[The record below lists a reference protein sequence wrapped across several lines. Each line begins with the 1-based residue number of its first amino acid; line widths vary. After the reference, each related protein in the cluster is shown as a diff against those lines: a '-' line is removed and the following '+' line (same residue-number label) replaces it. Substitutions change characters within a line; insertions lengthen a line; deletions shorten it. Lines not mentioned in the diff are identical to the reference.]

1 MNTHRLRPVIGDMVA
16 FGYGSTVV
24 VDRVQVVVSQR
35 GNVGL
40 GDVEAKRRHGG
51 TVGVDEPEHGGDRR
65 LGKHR
70 ATDLDVTV
78 ADVRRR
84 RHTADLRR
92 ICTQMID
99 DQRTNCA
106 VTAVTIRTKPRHPF
120 NSPFTERTW
129 VSRHQINLDF
139 NEARD
144 DWVAAASAG
153 PYANHL
159 HLAPDR

>member
-24 VDRVQVVVSQR
+24 VDRVQVGVSQR
-35 GNVGL
+35 GDVGLGNVGL
-40 GDVEAKRRHGG
+40 GDVVLGDVEARRRHGG

-84 RHTADLRR
+84 RHATDLRR

-99 DQRTNCA
+99 DQRTN
-106 VTAVTIRTKPRHPF
+106 
-120 NSPFTERTW
+120 
-129 VSRHQINLDF
+129 
-139 NEARD
+139 
-144 DWVAAASAG
+144 
-153 PYANHL
+153 
-159 HLAPDR
+159 